1 MGFLNKLFGNTKK
14 PEGFWGK
21 LMVEGM
27 NRGHAPLADWG
38 MSFFG
43 DVRPKS
49 ILDCGCGGGRNV
61 AELLKRYPQA
71 EVTGL
76 DYSEVS
82 VKKSQ
87 EVNADAVQNGRCRI
101 VQGDVSALPF
111 ADASFDLVSA
121 FETVYFW
128 PGPDRS
134 FAEVFRVLRTG
145 GVFMVVNEADGK
157 NKADEKWTNIIDG
170 MKIYGKEEI
179 ERCLY
184 EAGFTRVEADHS
196 AEKHWLTV
204 RVVK

>member
-1 MGFLNKLFGNTKK
+1 MGILNKLFGNTKK

-27 NRGHAPLADWG
+27 NRGHAKLADWG

-43 DVRPKS
+43 DTRPKS

-111 ADASFDLVSA
+111 VDASFDLVSA

-134 FAEVFRVLRTG
+134 FSEVFRVLRTG

-157 NKADEKWTNIIDG
+157 NKADEKWTTIIDG
-170 MKIYGKEEI
+170 MKIYGKEEL
-179 ERCLY
+179 ERYLR
-184 EAGFTRVEADHS
+184 EAGFTRIETYRN
-196 AEKHWLTV
+196 EGKHWLTV
-204 RVVK
+204 RAVK

>member
-1 MGFLNKLFGNTKK
+1 M
-14 PEGFWGK
+14 
-21 LMVEGM
+21 
-27 NRGHAPLADWG
+27 
-38 MSFFG
+38 
-43 DVRPKS
+43 
-49 ILDCGCGGGRNV
+49 
-61 AELLKRYPQA
+61 LKRYPQA

-111 ADASFDLVSA
+111 VDASFDLVSA

-134 FAEVFRVLRTG
+134 FSEVFRVLRTG

-157 NKADEKWTNIIDG
+157 NKADEKWTTIIDG
-170 MKIYGKEEI
+170 MKIYGKEEL
-179 ERCLY
+179 ERYLR
-184 EAGFTRVEADHS
+184 EAGFTRIETYRS
-196 AEKHWLTV
+196 EGKHRLAV
-204 RVVK
+204 RAVK

>member
-1 MGFLNKLFGNTKK
+1 M
-14 PEGFWGK
+14 
-21 LMVEGM
+21 
-27 NRGHAPLADWG
+27 
-38 MSFFG
+38 
-43 DVRPKS
+43 
-49 ILDCGCGGGRNV
+49 
-61 AELLKRYPQA
+61 LKRYPQA

-111 ADASFDLVSA
+111 VDASFDLVSA

-134 FAEVFRVLRTG
+134 FFEVFRVLRTG

-157 NKADEKWTNIIDG
+157 NKADEKWTTIIDG
-170 MKIYGKEEI
+170 MKIYGKEEL
-179 ERCLY
+179 ERYLR
-184 EAGFTRVEADHS
+184 EAGFTRIETYRNE
-196 AEKHWLTV
+196 EKHWLTV
-204 RVVK
+204 RAVK

>member
-1 MGFLNKLFGNTKK
+1 MGILKKVFGNTKK

-21 LMVEGM
+21 LMVDGM

-43 DVRPKS
+43 DIRPKA

-111 ADASFDLVSA
+111 VDASFDLVSA
-121 FETVYFW
+121 
-128 PGPDRS
+128 RS
-134 FAEVFRVLRTG
+134 RRFTFGRVPIEVFPKYFVCCEPAAFSWSSMKRT
-145 GVFMVVNEADGK
+145 AK
-157 NKADEKWTNIIDG
+157 TKP
-170 MKIYGKEEI
+170 MKSG
-179 ERCLY
+179 RL
-184 EAGFTRVEADHS
+184 S
-196 AEKHWLTV
+196 
-204 RVVK
+204 

>member
-1 MGFLNKLFGNTKK
+1 MGILKKVFGNTKK

-43 DVRPKS
+43 DTRPKS

-111 ADASFDLVSA
+111 ADGAFDLVTA

-134 FAEVFRVLRTG
+134 FSEVFRVLRTG

-157 NKADEKWTNIIDG
+157 NKADEKWTTIIDG
-170 MKIYGKEEI
+170 MKIYGKEEL
-179 ERCLY
+179 ERYLR
-184 EAGFTRVEADHS
+184 EAGFTRIETYRN
-196 AEKHWLTV
+196 EGKHWLTV
-204 RVVK
+204 RAVK

>member
-1 MGFLNKLFGNTKK
+1 MGILKKVFGNTKK

-43 DVRPKS
+43 DTRPKS

-101 VQGDVSALPF
+101 VQG
-111 ADASFDLVSA
+111 
-121 FETVYFW
+121 
-128 PGPDRS
+128 
-134 FAEVFRVLRTG
+134 
-145 GVFMVVNEADGK
+145 GVFVVVNEAGGK
-157 NKADEKWTNIIDG
+157 NKADEKWTTIIDG
-170 MKIYGKEEI
+170 MKIYGKEEL
-179 ERCLY
+179 ERYLR
-184 EAGFTRVEADHS
+184 EAGFTRIETYRS
-196 AEKHWLTV
+196 EGKYRLTV
-204 RVVK
+204 RAVK

>member
-1 MGFLNKLFGNTKK
+1 MGILKKVFGNTKK

-21 LMVEGM
+21 LMVDGM

-43 DVRPKS
+43 DIRPKA

-87 EVNADAVQNGRCRI
+87 EVNAEAVAQGRCRI

-111 ADASFDLVSA
+111 ADGAFDLVTA
-121 FETVYFW
+121 FETIYFW
-128 PGPDRS
+128 PGPERS
-134 FAEVFRVLRTG
+134 FSEVFRVLKKG
-145 GVFMVVNEADGK
+145 GTFAIVNEADGK

-179 ERCLY
+179 ECCLY

-204 RVVK
+204 RAVK

>member
-1 MGFLNKLFGNTKK
+1 MGILNKLFGNTKK

-21 LMVEGM
+21 LMVDGM

-43 DVRPKS
+43 DIRPKS

-61 AELLKRYPQA
+61 AELLKKYPQA

-76 DYSEVS
+76 DYSEIS

-87 EVNADAVQNGRCRI
+87 EVNADAVTQGRCRI

-111 ADASFDLVSA
+111 ADGEFDLITA

-128 PGPDRS
+128 PGPERS
-134 FAEVFRVLRTG
+134 FSEVFRVLKTG
-145 GVFMVVNEADGK
+145 GTFAIVNEADGK

-170 MKIYGKEEI
+170 MKIYGKEEL
-179 ERCLY
+179 ERYLY
-184 EAGFTRVEADHS
+184 GAGFTRIEANHNE
-196 AEKHWLTV
+196 EKHWLTL
-204 RVVK
+204 RAVK

>member
-1 MGFLNKLFGNTKK
+1 MGILKKVFGNTKK

-21 LMVEGM
+21 LMVDGM

-43 DVRPKS
+43 DIRPKA

-111 ADASFDLVSA
+111 ADGAFDLVSA

-134 FAEVFRVLRTG
+134 FSEVFRVLRTG

-157 NKADEKWTNIIDG
+157 NKADEKWTTIIDG
-170 MKIYGKEEI
+170 MKIYGKEEL
-179 ERCLY
+179 ERYLR
-184 EAGFTRVEADHS
+184 EAGFTRIETYRN
-196 AEKHWLTV
+196 EGKHWLTV
-204 RVVK
+204 RAVK

>member
-1 MGFLNKLFGNTKK
+1 MGILKKVFGNTKK

-21 LMVEGM
+21 LMVDGM

-43 DVRPKS
+43 DTRPKS

-111 ADASFDLVSA
+111 VDASFDLVSA

-134 FAEVFRVLRTG
+134 FSEVFRVLRTG

-157 NKADEKWTNIIDG
+157 NKADEKWTTIIDG
-170 MKIYGKEEI
+170 MKIYGKEEL
-179 ERCLY
+179 ERYLR
-184 EAGFTRVEADHS
+184 EAGFTRIETYRN
-196 AEKHWLTV
+196 EGKHWLTV
-204 RVVK
+204 RAVK

>member
-1 MGFLNKLFGNTKK
+1 MGILNKLFGNTKK

-43 DVRPKS
+43 AMQPKS

-61 AELLKRYPQA
+61 AELLKKYPQA

-87 EVNADAVQNGRCRI
+87 EVNAEAVAQGRCRI

-111 ADASFDLVSA
+111 ADGAFDLVTA
-121 FETVYFW
+121 FETIYFW
-128 PGPDRS
+128 PGPERS
-134 FAEVFRVLRTG
+134 FSEVFRVLKKG
-145 GVFMVVNEADGK
+145 GTFAIVNEADGK

-170 MKIYGKEEI
+170 MKIYGKEEL

-204 RVVK
+204 RAVK